1 MPHNYVYG
9 LKIIDDLTGKFEYS
23 PPFKIHIPASTFSSS
38 SSETTQS
45 TSRSISTPTSTH
57 SRPSSSVTR
66 PASTR
71 THSAEP
77 PSSSTPSE
85 ATPSSTKQATKTSA
99 TVSSSSATSSQ
110 MASSSENDGQNMDLV
125 YKALGG
131 GVGGFALVVVI
142 VAVWYRIRSENRKM
156 AAMEALEPGKSFR
169 DPRRSLDDDSPILEK
184 GHNRFPSTSSF
195 GDGARPSDLM
205 DRPDM
210 KPTNL
215 LSPIADSPPPT
226 PFAAP
231 PLKLPSNSSQ
241 RRAEENP
248 AHPFPISERH
258 RNTPGPHEAPGRGWG
273 GPRQPNGKH
282 SHPRGPPPSSRAP
295 VLPIPAE
302 ARSTGRGS
310 TALQGAHGHFPSY
323 PYTPHPPS
331 RRDPTM
337 DNHPT

>member
-1 MPHNYVYG
+1 MPHSYVYG

-23 PPFKIHIPASTFSSS
+23 PPFKIHIPDSTFSSK
-38 SSETTQS
+38 TTQS
-45 TSRSISTPTSTH
+45 TSRSTSTPTSTH
-57 SRPSSSVTR
+57 RRLSSIVTNS
-66 PASTR
+66 ASTR
-71 THSAEP
+71 TEP
-77 PSSSTPSE
+77 PYSTPSKT
-85 ATPSSTKQATKTSA
+85 APGSTKQATKTSA
-99 TVSSSSATSSQ
+99 SSSSATRPQ
-110 MASSSENDGQNMDLV
+110 MASTSENDGPKMDLV

-142 VAVWYRIRSENRKM
+142 VAVWCRVRSENRKM

-169 DPRRSLDDDSPILEK
+169 DPRHSLDDDDSPILVR

-205 DRPDM
+205 DRPVM
-210 KPTNL
+210 KPTNQ

-231 PLKLPSNSSQ
+231 PLKLPSNSFQ

-248 AHPFPISERH
+248 AQLFPLSEH
-258 RNTPGPHEAPGRGWG
+258 YKNTPGPHETPGRGRDPW
-273 GPRQPNGKH
+273 QPNDKH
-282 SHPRGPPPSSRAP
+282 SQPRGPPPSSRAP
-295 VLPIPAE
+295 LSPE
-302 ARSTGRGS
+302 ACSTSHGLTTPQR
-310 TALQGAHGHFPSY
+310 AHDHFPSY
-323 PYTPHPPS
+323 NAYTPHPPG